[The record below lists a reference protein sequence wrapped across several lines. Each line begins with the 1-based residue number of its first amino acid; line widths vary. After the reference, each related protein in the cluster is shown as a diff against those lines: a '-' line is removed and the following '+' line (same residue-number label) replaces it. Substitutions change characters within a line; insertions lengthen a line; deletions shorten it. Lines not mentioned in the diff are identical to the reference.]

1 MRKEWN
7 KNGSTER
14 FKIGDRK
21 MVEKRNILIIMGRYL
36 PGYKDG
42 GPVRSIKN
50 LTDYLG
56 DEYNFKIL
64 TCDRDHGDIEP
75 YPNIKVNDWNRV
87 GKADVYYV
95 PPKGFTFN
103 VILKLVRQVDL
114 VYVCGCFNDYAINT
128 LVLNYIGKIRKPVII
143 AAMGLFSPLEFKHK
157 FLKKKL
163 FISFFNVAGLFKNVY
178 WSSTSDME
186 IEEIQKQVKA
196 QRDKFFIAEDLPR
209 IVDATSI
216 HKEKEKNNLKIIWIS
231 RVTYKK
237 NLLGAIEIL
246 KSVNSHIIFDIYGS
260 IHDDVY
266 WKKCQEELN
275 KLPSNI
281 VWNYLGELDSNEVVQ
296 TLRNYHVFLFPTFG
310 ENYGHVI
317 QEALSAGCP
326 CVISD
331 QTPWR
336 NLEKYNAGCVY
347 CLEDR
352 NNFVKSIEYFAS
364 MHAEEF
370 NEFVIDTLNYAIEN
384 SNDKFR
390 NTGYRKIF
398 DTLCV

>member
-1 MRKEWN
+1 M
-7 KNGSTER
+7 S
-14 FKIGDRK
+14 
-21 MVEKRNILIIMGRYL
+21 EKRNILIIMGRYL

-56 DEYNFKIL
+56 SEYNFKIL

-95 PPKGFTFN
+95 PPKGFTYN
-103 VILKLVRQVDL
+103 VILNLVRQVDL

-128 LVLNYIGKIRKPVII
+128 LILNRIGKVRKPVVI

-157 FLKKKL
+157 YLKKKL
-163 FISFFNVAGLFKNVY
+163 FTSFFYVFGMFKNVY

-186 IEEIQKQVKA
+186 IQEIQQQIKTKKD
-196 QRDKFFIAEDLPR
+196 RFFIAEDLPR
-209 IVDATSI
+209 LVDTASI
-216 HKEKEKNNLKIIWIS
+216 YKEKEENNLKIVWIS
-231 RVTYKK
+231 RVAYKK

-246 KSVNSHIIFDIYGS
+246 KSVKSHIIFDIYGS
-260 IHDDVY
+260 IHDEVY
-266 WKKCQEELN
+266 WNSCQEELK
-275 KLPSNI
+275 KLPPNI

-296 TLRNYHVFLFPTFG
+296 TLRNYHVFLFPTLG

-336 NLEKYNAGCVY
+336 NLERYNAGYVY
-347 CLEDR
+347 SLEDK

-364 MHAEEF
+364 MPVEEF